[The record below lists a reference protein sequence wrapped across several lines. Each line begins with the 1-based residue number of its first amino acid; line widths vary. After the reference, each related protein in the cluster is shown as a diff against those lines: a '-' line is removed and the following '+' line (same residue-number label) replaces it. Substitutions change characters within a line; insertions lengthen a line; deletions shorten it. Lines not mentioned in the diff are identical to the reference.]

1 MFHFYVSTYWLS
13 ILLEDETYDFYV
25 SLLVSMFHTKN
36 TEGEKQ
42 KHCGS
47 DLKTLWERESAP
59 SVFWKMK
66 HETKNETLK
75 SYVSLFEMI
84 DIQLL
89 YNKKW
94 NMKDK
99 SKVLKTY
106 GYMWDKLQFICLI
119 GGRVC
124 NPRQQQAW
132 TSTYS
137 SFGFSPPLLTLCCCR
152 GLQTRPPIRAIN
164 CSS

>member
-1 MFHFYVSTYWLS
+1 
-13 ILLEDETYDFYV
+13 
-25 SLLVSMFHTKN
+25 
-36 TEGEKQ
+36 
-42 KHCGS
+42 
-47 DLKTLWERESAP
+47 
-59 SVFWKMK
+59 MK

-106 GYMWDKLQFICLI
+106 KDFV
-119 GGRVC
+119 R
-124 NPRQQQAW
+124 
-132 TSTYS
+132 
-137 SFGFSPPLLTLCCCR
+137 
-152 GLQTRPPIRAIN
+152 
-164 CSS
+164 